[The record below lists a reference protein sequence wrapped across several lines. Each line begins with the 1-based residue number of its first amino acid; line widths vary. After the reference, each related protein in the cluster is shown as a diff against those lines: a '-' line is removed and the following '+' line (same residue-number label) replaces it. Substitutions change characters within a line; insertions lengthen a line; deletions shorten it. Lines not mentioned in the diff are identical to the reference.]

1 MRKVPLLEIC
11 EFLRRIKMRAKSGFT
26 LVEILI
32 VVVILGIL
40 AAIVIPQFTEASS
53 EAKESRLV
61 SDLQMMRSQI
71 ELYKIQHNDRLPGV
85 ETVAGPMG
93 STGAATFVEC
103 MTGYTDQWGD
113 VAAAPGAGIYGPY
126 MQKLPTNPFN
136 DPVPL
141 NTVTFNATVGA
152 GNPGADGAGWN
163 FDPANGLF
171 QADDAQL
178 SGDGVT
184 YHSEL

>member
-1 MRKVPLLEIC
+1 
-11 EFLRRIKMRAKSGFT
+11 MRAKSGFT

-40 AAIVIPQFTEASS
+40 AAIVIPQFTEAST

-71 ELYKIQHNDRLPGV
+71 ELYKIQHNDRLPGS
-85 ETVAGPMG
+85 ETVLGPNG
-93 STGAATFVEC
+93 STGNATFVQC
-103 MTGYTDQWGD
+103 MTDYTDQWGD
-113 VAAAPGAGIYGPY
+113 TAAAPGPGIYGPY

-136 DPVPL
+136 APVPL
-141 NTVTFNATVGA
+141 NTVGFNAAVAAGA
-152 GNPGADGAGWN
+152 PGSDGFGWN
-163 FDPANGLF
+163 LDPATGLF

-178 SGDGVT
+178 CNDDVT

>member
-1 MRKVPLLEIC
+1 
-11 EFLRRIKMRAKSGFT
+11 MRAKSGFT

-40 AAIVIPQFTEASS
+40 AAIVIPQFTEAST

-85 ETVAGPMG
+85 ETAASPIG
-93 STGAATFVEC
+93 STGTETFVNC
-103 MTGYTDQWGD
+103 MTGYTDQWGNP
-113 VAAAPGAGIYGPY
+113 AAGPGPGIYGPY

-136 DPVPL
+136 APVPL
-141 NTVTFNATVGA
+141 DTVSFGAAIAPGVGGSDAT
-152 GNPGADGAGWN
+152 GWN
-163 FDPANGLF
+163 LDPASGKF
-171 QADDAQL
+171 QANDAQL
-178 SGDGVT
+178 CNDDVT
-184 YHSEL
+184 YHSDL

>member
-1 MRKVPLLEIC
+1 
-11 EFLRRIKMRAKSGFT
+11 MRAKSGFT

-40 AAIVIPQFTEASS
+40 AAIVIPQFTEAST

-85 ETVAGPMG
+85 ETAAGPNG
-93 STGAATFVEC
+93 STGLATFVEC
-103 MTGYTDQWGD
+103 MTGWTDQWGET
-113 VAAAPGAGIYGPY
+113 ALAPGAGIYGPY

-136 DPVPL
+136 APVPL
-141 NTVTFNATVGA
+141 NTVSFNAAVVGN
-152 GNPGADGAGWN
+152 NPGSDGAGWN
-163 FDPANGLF
+163 LDPADGLF

-178 SGDGVT
+178 CNDDVT